1 MNSGVNLKELA
12 AELKLSPSTVS
23 RALNDSYEISE
34 ETKKKVISMAE
45 KMNYQPNPFARSLR
59 ENKSKT
65 IAVVIPERINNFFT
79 QVIDG
84 IEQIMQ
90 QHGYHLLVYNTH
102 EDVDREKKIISLL
115 LNGRADAIVMSVS
128 SQTSDVSHLER
139 LHERGVPLI
148 FFDRI
153 CSGIPTTKFITNDY
167 ESAYEA
173 TKHLLQ
179 QGCKKI
185 SFLMLSKE
193 LSITKERLRGY
204 KDAIKAA
211 GLDPDSGNSLTCEQD
226 EESNIELIREMLQGP
241 DRPDGILASVE
252 KLALATYHAVKRTDL
267 RIPKDLKIISFS
279 NMKIASLLN
288 PSLTTITQPAFTIG
302 EECAKLLIKKLTR
315 PKQPDLLNQVI
326 TVPSK
331 ITIRA
336 STMAE

>member
-34 ETKKKVISMAE
+34 QTKKKVISMAE

-128 SQTSDVSHLER
+128 SQTSDVAHLER

-167 ESAYEA
+167 ESAYEG

-204 KDAIKAA
+204 TDAIKAA
-211 GLDPDSGNSLTCEQD
+211 GLDPDAAFSLICAQD
-226 EESNIELIREMLQGP
+226 EEANIELIRVMLEGE

-252 KLALATYHAVKRTDL
+252 KLALATYQAVKRTNL
-267 RIPKDLKIISFS
+267 RIPNDLKIISFS
-279 NMKIASLLN
+279 NMSIASLLN
-288 PSLTTITQPAFTIG
+288 PPLTTITQPAFTIG

-326 TVPSK
+326 MVPSK

-336 STMAE
+336 STTVE

>member
-34 ETKKKVISMAE
+34 QTKKKVISMAE

-102 EDVDREKKIISLL
+102 EDMDREKKIISLL

-128 SQTSDVSHLER
+128 SQTSDVAHLER

-167 ESAYEA
+167 ESAYEG

-204 KDAIKAA
+204 TDAIKAA
-211 GLDPDSGNSLTCEQD
+211 GLDPDAAFSLICAQD
-226 EESNIELIREMLQGP
+226 EEANIELIRVMLEGE

-252 KLALATYHAVKRTDL
+252 KLALATYQAVKRTNL
-267 RIPKDLKIISFS
+267 RIPNDLKIISFS
-279 NMKIASLLN
+279 NMSIASLLN
-288 PSLTTITQPAFTIG
+288 PPLTTITQPAFTIG

-326 TVPSK
+326 MVPSK

-336 STMAE
+336 STTVE

>member
-34 ETKKKVISMAE
+34 QTKKKVISMAE

-128 SQTSDVSHLER
+128 SQTSDVAHLER

-167 ESAYEA
+167 ESAYEG

-204 KDAIKAA
+204 TDAIKAA
-211 GLDPDSGNSLTCEQD
+211 GLDPDASFSLICAQD
-226 EESNIELIREMLQGP
+226 EEANIELIRVMLEGE

-252 KLALATYHAVKRTDL
+252 KLALATYQAVKRTNL
-267 RIPKDLKIISFS
+267 RIPNDLKIISFS
-279 NMKIASLLN
+279 NMSIASLLN
-288 PSLTTITQPAFTIG
+288 PPLTTITQPAFTIG

-315 PKQPDLLNQVI
+315 PKQPDLPNQVI
-326 TVPSK
+326 MVPSK

-336 STMAE
+336 STTVE